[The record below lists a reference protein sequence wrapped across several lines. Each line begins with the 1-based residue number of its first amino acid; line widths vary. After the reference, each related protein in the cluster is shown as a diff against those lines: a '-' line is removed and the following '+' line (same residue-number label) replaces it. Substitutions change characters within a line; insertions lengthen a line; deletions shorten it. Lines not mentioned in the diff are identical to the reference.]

1 MRIRDCGKSTKP
13 ARCRINSGRSQF
25 AAKISDGN
33 ENIAG
38 WENIRGG
45 KEDPAIAPFH
55 PATFADSSPFSLRS
69 RIRFAATAVSIIIL
83 DDRPDPSL
91 LCLIPNSS

>member
-38 WENIRGG
+38 WGNIRGRKRGG

-69 RIRFAATAVSIIIL
+69 RIRFRCHGSIDYYL
-83 DDRPDPSL
+83 RR
-91 LCLIPNSS
+91 